1 MGAKEFV
8 GGAAV
13 GAALVY
19 FLDAEHGLERR
30 ARLQTSLG
38 FGAPASPRYGSRLG
52 DIEGLAAA
60 SLPPRRSVI
69 DADRLIRVAGG
80 ALVAWGLLRRGA
92 AGGLL
97 RTLGIGIA
105 AVGARPGPTGRT
117 ASPAPERRRAVDI
130 QKTLYIDAPIERVYA
145 FWSSYENF
153 PLFMSDVRK
162 VRDLGDRRSRWTV
175 AGPGGVPVAWTAV
188 ITEQMPGRLLAWRS
202 EPGALLENAGVIRFA
217 PEGRGTRV
225 DFRLCYSP
233 PMGRT
238 GGKLADFFG
247 ADPRARL
254 NEDLGRLKALLEST
268 MRSDIHGPESGA

>member
-19 FLDAEHGLERR
+19 FLDAEHGPARR
-30 ARLQTSLG
+30 ARLQTGLG
-38 FGAPASPRYGSRLG
+38 FGAPPTQRYGSRLG
-52 DIEGLAAA
+52 DIEGLSAA
-60 SLPPRRSVI
+60 SLPRQRSTL
-69 DADRLIRVAGG
+69 DADRLLRVAGG

-92 AGGLL
+92 AGGLM

-105 AVGARPGPTGRT
+105 AVGARPTSAGPTT
-117 ASPAPERRRAVDI
+117 SPAPERRRTVDI

-162 VRDLGDRRSRWTV
+162 VRDLGERRSRWTV
-175 AGPGGVPVAWTAV
+175 AGPGGVSVAWTAV
-188 ITEQMPGRLLAWRS
+188 ITEQVTGRLLAWRS

-233 PMGRT
+233 PMGRA
-238 GGKLADFFG
+238 GGKLGDFFG

-268 MRSDIHGPESGA
+268 VRSDVHGQESGA